1 MNDILSA
8 VLLVSGL
15 GVALGLALAIASR
28 IFAVPVDEKAESIA
42 DILPGANCGFCGFS
56 GCSDYAAALSSGKT
70 DKTNLCNPGGNDV
83 AAAIADI
90 LGVQSENIIPTT
102 AFVHCNGNRT
112 NAKTKMLYS
121 GVKSCQMANQLFGGN
136 KECEYGCL
144 GLGDCV
150 AACQYDAI
158 RIVDGIARI
167 DPLLCRSC
175 KACIATCPK
184 GLISLVPLGVRKAV
198 VLCMNH
204 EKGGIAKKQCNAACI
219 GCMRCEKVCEAGAVK
234 VNGYVAYVDTDKC
247 TGCGKCHEVCPVG
260 CIEIVTPGVMAVK

>member
-90 LGVQSENIIPTT
+90 LGVQSENIIHTLL
-102 AFVHCNGNRT
+102 H
-112 NAKTKMLYS
+112 
-121 GVKSCQMANQLFGGN
+121 
-136 KECEYGCL
+136 
-144 GLGDCV
+144 
-150 AACQYDAI
+150 
-158 RIVDGIARI
+158 AR
-167 DPLLCRSC
+167 
-175 KACIATCPK
+175 
-184 GLISLVPLGVRKAV
+184 
-198 VLCMNH
+198 
-204 EKGGIAKKQCNAACI
+204 KQ
-219 GCMRCEKVCEAGAVK
+219 
-234 VNGYVAYVDTDKC
+234 D
-247 TGCGKCHEVCPVG
+247 
-260 CIEIVTPGVMAVK
+260 